1 MPRRQNKTRSSAA
14 RFASRTGFEL
24 ESLERRDCPAV
35 VTIAA
40 AAEQVDEDGGSTTFE
55 VRLSEPAAG
64 RVSVGYLGIGTAST
78 SDYRLSNGSRQLAK
92 RSGEIVF
99 AAGEQVKTIAMT
111 IRNDIAREGD
121 ETATLLLYRPKGC
134 TLGEGRSA
142 TVTISDDDNYTASI
156 VPLAGPD
163 ENRLDPGDRVP
174 FLLQLSSPATR
185 TEVFTVSSSDG
196 TAVGRE
202 DYSPLRKIQ
211 VVLLPGQSEKQ
222 FWVRATPQDVA
233 RANDEFFFIKA
244 EPRSR
249 DFPPIEWRG
258 AWVVGESPAEKP
270 ELTLADADVPTEAD
284 KSRVARFTL
293 TLSAPL
299 PDPVSLVVN
308 TRDLDLPGAARAA
321 NGDYVAIVDR
331 EYVIGPGTLTQTIEV
346 ELSADTI
353 KGLRAADDGSVFQI
367 VVSNLTANAV
377 VSGPEAATARFSP
390 FRIEVTF
397 PDPSLTPNQRDV
409 FTAAARR
416 WSQVI
421 TSDLANIDGIDDLRI
436 TATGV
441 AIDGAYGVLG
451 QAGPRE
457 IRPDTDGQ
465 QYAGPDNDGLPYT
478 GAMQFDTADLA
489 RMEQDGTLEGVITH
503 EMGHVIGIGTLWGRF
518 IRNAGTDTVNYVG
531 ANALREYRTLK
542 RDQTITSIPVENT
555 GGAGT
560 AGGHWRETVF
570 GNELMTGFAERPGV
584 AMPISRMTVGAL
596 QDIGYT
602 VNYGKAEPYTL
613 PAAGLVAAQAAQNA
627 AVRSGSVVGRAP
639 AAFLP
644 RMIPMLAA
652 QAAASLDA
660 VQPTAAAF
668 AAVGQTQPQKPAVRA
683 ALFARIG

>member
-1 MPRRQNKTRSSAA
+1 MRRRPVRARSRSTPLPVRA
-14 RFASRTGFEL
+14 GFQPEP
-24 ESLERRDCPAV
+24 LERRDCPAV
-35 VTIAA
+35 ATIAA
-40 AAEQVDEDGGSTTFE
+40 AADQVDEDGGSTTFE
-55 VRLSEPAAG
+55 VRLSEPAAS
-64 RVSVGYLGIGTAST
+64 RVSVGYLGLGTAGGA
-78 SDYRLSNGSRQLAK
+78 DYRLSIGSRQIQR

-99 AAGEQVKTIAMT
+99 GPGESVKTVTMT
-111 IRNDIAREGD
+111 LANDRLREGD

-134 TLGEGRSA
+134 TLGEERSA
-142 TVTISDDDNYTASI
+142 TITISDDDNYTASI

-163 ENRLDPGDRVP
+163 ENRLEPGERVP

-270 ELTLADADVPTEAD
+270 ELMLADADVPTEAD

-293 TLSAPL
+293 TLSAPS
-299 PDPVSLVVN
+299 PDPVSLIVN

-397 PDPSLTPNQRDV
+397 PDSSLTPNQRDV
-409 FTAAARR
+409 FAAAARR
-416 WSQVI
+416 WSKVI

-457 IRPDTDGQ
+457 IRPNTDGR
-465 QYAGPDNDGLPYT
+465 QYAGSDNDGLPYT
-478 GAMQFDTADLA
+478 GAMQFDTADLS
-489 RMEQDGTLEGVITH
+489 RMERDGTLEGVITH
-503 EMGHVIGIGTLWGRF
+503 EMGHVIGIGTLWTRF
-518 IRNAGTDTVNYVG
+518 ILNAGTDTVNYVG
-531 ANALREYRTLK
+531 PNALREYRSL
-542 RDQTITSIPVENT
+542 RNDQTVTSIPVENT

-584 AMPISRMTVGAL
+584 QMPISRMTVGAL

-602 VNYGKAEPYTL
+602 VNYAKAEPYTL
-613 PAAGLVAAQAAQNA
+613 PRTGLVAAQSAQAAA
-627 AVRSGSVVGRAP
+627 ARSRSVVPGRTS
-639 AAFLP
+639 AAFVP

-652 QAAASLDA
+652 AVQQS

-668 AAVGQTQPQKPAVRA
+668 AAVGQNQPQKPAIRA

>member
-1 MPRRQNKTRSSAA
+1 MRRRPVRARSRSTPLPVRA
-14 RFASRTGFEL
+14 GFQPEP
-24 ESLERRDCPAV
+24 LERRDCPAV
-35 VTIAA
+35 ATIAA
-40 AAEQVDEDGGSTTFE
+40 AADQVDEDGGSTTFE
-55 VRLSEPAAG
+55 VRLSEPAAS
-64 RVSVGYLGIGTAST
+64 RVSVGYLGLGTAGGA
-78 SDYRLSNGSRQLAK
+78 DYRLSIGSRQIQK

-99 AAGEQVKTIAMT
+99 GPGESLKTVTMT
-111 IRNDIAREGD
+111 LANDRLREGD

-134 TLGEGRSA
+134 TLGEERSA
-142 TVTISDDDNYTASI
+142 TITIIDDDSYTASI

-163 ENRLDPGDRVP
+163 ENRLEPGERVP

-233 RANDEFFFIKA
+233 RTNDEFFFIKA

-270 ELTLADADVPTEAD
+270 ELMLADADVPTEAD

-293 TLSAPL
+293 TLSAPS
-299 PDPVSLVVN
+299 PDPVSLIVN

-397 PDPSLTPNQRDV
+397 PDSSLTPNQRDV
-409 FTAAARR
+409 FAAAARR
-416 WSQVI
+416 WSKVI

-457 IRPDTDGQ
+457 IRPNTDGR
-465 QYAGPDNDGLPYT
+465 QYAGSDNDGLPYT
-478 GAMQFDTADLA
+478 GAMQFDTADLS
-489 RMEQDGTLEGVITH
+489 RMERDGTLEGVITH
-503 EMGHVIGIGTLWGRF
+503 EMGHVIGIGTLWTRF
-518 IRNAGTDTVNYVG
+518 ILNAGTDTVNYVG
-531 ANALREYRTLK
+531 PNALREYRSL
-542 RDQTITSIPVENT
+542 RNDQTVTSIPVENT

-584 AMPISRMTVGAL
+584 QMPISRMTVGAL

-602 VNYGKAEPYTL
+602 VNYAKAEPYTL
-613 PAAGLVAAQAAQNA
+613 PRTGLVAAQSAQAAA
-627 AVRSGSVVGRAP
+627 ARSRSVVPGRTS
-639 AAFLP
+639 AAFVP

-652 QAAASLDA
+652 AVQQS

-668 AAVGQTQPQKPAVRA
+668 AAVGQNQPQKPAIRA

>member
-1 MPRRQNKTRSSAA
+1 MRRRPVRAHSLSVPLPLRA
-14 RFASRTGFEL
+14 GFQPEP
-24 ESLERRDCPAV
+24 LERRDCPAV
-35 VTIAA
+35 ATIAA
-40 AAEQVDEDGGSTTFE
+40 AAEQLDEDGGSTTFE
-55 VRLSEPAAG
+55 VRLSEPAAS
-64 RVSVGYLGIGTAST
+64 RVSVGYLGLGTAGGA
-78 SDYRLSNGSRQLAK
+78 DYRLSIGSRQLQR

-99 AAGEQVKTIAMT
+99 GPGESVKTVTMT
-111 IRNDIAREGD
+111 LANDRLREGD

-134 TLGEGRSA
+134 TLGEERSA
-142 TVTISDDDNYTASI
+142 TITISDDDSYTASI

-163 ENRLDPGDRVP
+163 ENRLEPGERVP

-249 DFPPIEWRG
+249 DFPPVEWRG
-258 AWVVGESPAEKP
+258 AWVVGEAPPEKP
-270 ELTLADADVPTEAD
+270 ELTVADADVPTEAD

-293 TLSAPL
+293 TLSAPS
-299 PDPVSLVVN
+299 PDPVSLIVN

-331 EYVIGPGTLTQTIEV
+331 EYVIAPGRLTQTIEV
-346 ELSADTI
+346 PLSLATVR
-353 KGLRAADDGSVFQI
+353 GERSADDGSVFEI
-367 VVSNLTANAV
+367 VVSNQSDIAV
-377 VSGPEAATARFSP
+377 LAGADTATARFSP

-397 PDPSLTPNQRDV
+397 PDFSLTPNQRDV
-409 FTAAARR
+409 FAAAARR
-416 WSQVI
+416 WSKVI

-451 QAGPRE
+451 QAGPTG
-457 IRPDTDGQ
+457 IRPNTVGQ
-465 QYAGPDNDGLPYT
+465 QYEGSDNDGLPYT
-478 GAMQFDTADLA
+478 GAMQFDTADLS

-503 EMGHVIGIGTLWGRF
+503 EMGHVIGIGTLWTRF

-531 ANALREYRTLK
+531 ENGLREYRSL
-542 RDQTITSIPVENT
+542 RNDQTVTSIPVENT

-570 GNELMTGFAERPGV
+570 GDELMTGFAERPGV
-584 AMPISRMTVGAL
+584 QMPISRMTVGAL
-596 QDIGYT
+596 DDLGYN
-602 VNYGKAEPYTL
+602 VDYAKAEPYTL
-613 PAAGLVAAQAAQNA
+613 PRTGLVAAQSAQAAA
-627 AVRSGSVVGRAP
+627 TRSRSVVAGRTS
-639 AAFLP
+639 AAFVP

-652 QAAASLDA
+652 AVQQS
-660 VQPTAAAF
+660 VQPTTAAF
-668 AAVGQTQPQKPAVRA
+668 AAVGQNQPQKPAIRA